1 MTVAALF
8 DVHANLPALEAVL
21 ADGAADAD
29 AIVFGG
35 DLVAGAWPRETLDR
49 ARSLGDRA
57 QFIRGNWE
65 RYLVDEPD
73 EPVIAW
79 LRERVDPAEVEWP
92 ASLSLDGVL
101 YCHATPRRDDEAV
114 LPQVE
119 RSPWE
124 SFDVD
129 ERLVVCGHTHVQFD
143 VVRNGRRI
151 VNPGS
156 VGAPSLRAAAWWAL
170 IGDDVEL
177 RATDYDTE
185 GTAAAMAE
193 TGWESLGFGF
203 SDTLRAPSSLE
214 QIVAIVEGA
223 L

>member
-1 MTVAALF
+1 MTVAALY

-29 AIVFGG
+29 AVVFGG
-35 DLVAGAWPRETLDR
+35 DLVAGAWPRETLDL

-57 QFIRGNWE
+57 HFVRGNWE
-65 RYLVDEPD
+65 RYVVEEPD

-79 LRERVDPAEVEWP
+79 LRERIDPSEVDWP
-92 ASLSLDGVL
+92 STLSLDGVL
-101 YCHATPRRDDEAV
+101 YCHATPRRDDELV

-124 SFDVD
+124 AFDVD
-129 ERLVVCGHTHVQFD
+129 EPLVVCGHTHLQFD
-143 VVRNGRRI
+143 AVRHGRRI

-156 VGAPSLRAAAWWAL
+156 VGAPTVRAAAWWAL

-177 RATDYDTE
+177 RTTSYDTD
-185 GTAAAMAE
+185 GTAAAMGA
-193 TGWESLGFGF
+193 TGWEWLGFADG
-203 SDTLRAPSSLE
+203 LRAPPAL
-214 QIVAIVEGA
+214 ATIVELVEGS